1 MNQRLKM
8 GVGLA
13 ALALAFYGTYALGRR
28 AAPFSGKG
36 GVTWWSEYTQ
46 AISGQKAYLVNIPV
60 KCPNGKDLGVFQLDL
75 NLRNGKW
82 RIVRNDAG
90 LEPSCGK

>member
-13 ALALAFYGTYALGRR
+13 ALASAFYGTYALGRR
-28 AAPFSGKG
+28 ADR